1 MASVGDGGDSLSLN
15 LTPMLDIFSILVTFL
30 LMSYS
35 TDPVNHDLDQNLEL
49 PMSISIVNMDEVPT
63 ISVDKKV
70 VRVNDKVIVTLE
82 NGKIPEKD
90 ISQGAV
96 MPLFTELD
104 ILRENTEKLRKR
116 LGGELPTDE
125 NGKKKKPGTITLE
138 FDKTHNFELLKSV
151 MVAGQQAE
159 FTTFKLLVAK
169 ESID

>member
-35 TDPVNHDLDQNLEL
+35 TDPVNHDLDKNLEL
-49 PMSISIVNMDEVPT
+49 PMSVSIVNMDEIPT
-63 ISVDKKV
+63 VSVDKKV
-70 VRVNDKVIVTLE
+70 IRVNDKVIVTLE
-82 NGKIPEKD
+82 NGKVPEKD

-104 ILRENTEKLRKR
+104 TIREETAKLKER
-116 LGGELPTDE
+116 LGELPKDE
-125 NGKKKKPGTITLE
+125 YGKTKKPGSITLE
-138 FDKTHNFELLKSV
+138 FDKTHDFELLKSV
-151 MVAGQQAE
+151 MIAGQQAD
-159 FTTFKLLVAK
+159 FITFKLLVAK

>member
-49 PMSISIVNMDEVPT
+49 PMSISIVSMDEVPT

-70 VRVNDKVIVTLE
+70 IRVNDKEVVVLE
-82 NGKIPEKD
+82 NGKVPEKD
-90 ISQGAV
+90 IAQGAV
-96 MPLFTELD
+96 MPIFVSLD
-104 ILRENTEKLRKR
+104 EIREDRKR
-116 LGGELPTDE
+116 LQEAKGELPTDE
-125 NGKKKKPGTITLE
+125 NGKKLKPGVITLE
-138 FDKTHNFELLKSV
+138 FDKDHDFELLKSV

-159 FTTFKLLVAK
+159 FVTFKLLVAK